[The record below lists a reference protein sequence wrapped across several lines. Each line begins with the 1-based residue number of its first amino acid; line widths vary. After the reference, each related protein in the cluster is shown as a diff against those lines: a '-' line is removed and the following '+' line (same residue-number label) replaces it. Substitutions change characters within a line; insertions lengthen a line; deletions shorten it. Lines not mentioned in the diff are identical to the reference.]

1 MIRIGIVGCGRI
13 LAAHLQGYRLLR
25 EAGINDF
32 EITALC
38 ARKAD
43 DAQSYVKRGEG
54 PPQRK
59 AVSNMPG
66 DPLAIDDE
74 YLSDFQAGVEVE
86 VFTDYEEMIAKG
98 NIDAVNDFTI
108 HSLHHK
114 IASLCFQ
121 HGKHLLSQ
129 KPLAITIQA
138 ACQMCE
144 QADQA
149 GVTFGVFENVRFSA
163 STRHL
168 HWAFSPDGPA
178 GDFQMALLGNIGT
191 WWAPDLIVAETP
203 WRHELIQA
211 GGIALD
217 LGPHMFNLI
226 RYISGDIKDVSARTE
241 VVEPTRYILRDG
253 QRIDPI
259 HCDADDTFYAS
270 FATESGASGTVFG
283 GWSGHGTH
291 TVVGDGPVFYGSKGR
306 VSGDHIHLDGQ
317 SCAQSLSDLYHKH
330 ASTEL
335 TEKYFP
341 HGLDD
346 DFALNQY
353 DWLQAI
359 REKRQPETS
368 GHEGLVDLACAYAIV
383 ESAKAGRS
391 VTIEEILSGD
401 LRDYQRPIDQ
411 HHGLI

>member
-1 MIRIGIVGCGRI
+1 MIRIGIIGCGRI
-13 LAAHLQGYRLLR
+13 LAAHLQAYRLLR
-25 EAGINDF
+25 EAGIVDF
-32 EITALC
+32 QITALC
-38 ARKAD
+38 ARKAT
-43 DAQSYVKRGEG
+43 DAQSYLQRDEG

-59 AVSNMPG
+59 AVSDMPG

-86 VFTDYEEMIAKG
+86 VFTDYEQMIRHG
-98 NIDAVNDFTI
+98 QIDAVNDFTL

-114 IASLCFQ
+114 IAALCFQ
-121 HGKHLLSQ
+121 HGKHLMSQ
-129 KPLAITIQA
+129 KPLAITMQA
-138 ACQMCE
+138 ARQMCD

-149 GVTFGVFENVRFSA
+149 GVTFGVFENVRFDP

-203 WRHELIQA
+203 WRHELVQA

-217 LGPHMFNLI
+217 LGPHMFNLV
-226 RYISGDIKDVSARTE
+226 RYISGDILDVSARTS

-253 QRIDPI
+253 QRIDAI
-259 HCDADDTFYAS
+259 NCDADDTFYAS
-270 FATESGASGTVFG
+270 FATASGASGSIFG
-283 GWSGHGTH
+283 GWSGHGTN

-306 VSGDHIHLDGQ
+306 VSGGMIHLDNE
-317 SCAQSLSDLYHKH
+317 SAALSLAELYQAEAPAELREKH
-330 ASTEL
+330 
-335 TEKYFP
+335 FP
-341 HGLDD
+341 HGLDSG
-346 DFALNQY
+346 FALNQE

-368 GHEGLVDLACAYAIV
+368 GREGLMDLACAYAIV
-383 ESAKAGRS
+383 ESAKAGRT
-391 VTIEEILSGD
+391 VTIEEVLSGD
-401 LRDYQRPIDQ
+401 LRDYQIPIDQ
-411 HHGLI
+411 LHGLI